1 MCDFFSGV
9 SSQVTGRVVTEVTDN
24 LADKQVICEEKPDHL
39 ALMALTTSLKVL
51 VIFPVA
57 VNELNLPLLCVK

>member
-1 MCDFFSGV
+1 MCDFFSGL

-24 LADKQVICEEKPDHL
+24 LDKQVICKEKPDHL

>member
-1 MCDFFSGV
+1 MCDFFSGL

-24 LADKQVICEEKPDHL
+24 SDKQVICKEKPDHL